1 MFPNGNIGMKR
12 MDILITF
19 QAFKKDWMA
28 LLKYF
33 KHHETTSTF
42 ATYYYVFTVLDL
54 YYYCCVTLIS
64 SSAFVAHDTMTLNSG
79 SPLGLLSSV
88 YRT

>member
-19 QAFKKDWMA
+19 QAFRKDWMA
-28 LLKYF
+28 FLKYF

-42 ATYYYVFTVLDL
+42 ATYYFVRFHPFRFILLLLCYAYIVFRF
-54 YYYCCVTLIS
+54 C
-64 SSAFVAHDTMTLNSG
+64 NS
-79 SPLGLLSSV
+79 
-88 YRT
+88 